1 MARKRTINEPFHFL
15 SRDYLTRV
23 KLTLNNLFCF
33 FKRAPIQSLDATV
46 PPKNLIVLHFQISD
60 KKYSEIEKMRTRG
73 MGAKTEMEPVE
84 VFARIKTVSNTEVS
98 KSIIPP
104 LLSRKIRI

>member
-1 MARKRTINEPFHFL
+1 
-15 SRDYLTRV
+15 
-23 KLTLNNLFCF
+23 
-33 FKRAPIQSLDATV
+33 
-46 PPKNLIVLHFQISD
+46 
-60 KKYSEIEKMRTRG
+60 MRTRG

>member
-1 MARKRTINEPFHFL
+1 LLLQEGANP
-15 SRDYLTRV
+15 V
-23 KLTLNNLFCF
+23 
-33 FKRAPIQSLDATV
+33 QSLDAAV
-46 PPKNLIVLHFQISD
+46 PPKNLIVLHFHIRD

-98 KSIIPP
+98 KNIISS
-104 LLSRKIRI
+104 LFMNYKLWYDC

>member
-1 MARKRTINEPFHFL
+1 MT
-15 SRDYLTRV
+15 
-23 KLTLNNLFCF
+23 
-33 FKRAPIQSLDATV
+33 
-46 PPKNLIVLHFQISD
+46 
-60 KKYSEIEKMRTRG
+60 
-73 MGAKTEMEPVE
+73 AKTEMEPVE